1 MDKGGQEKEG
11 EEPEGGRRSTS
22 YFHLPDEGG
31 GDNRI
36 GESCGRGP
44 VMLQLPA
51 KLEHRQSCRLA
62 PGGGIRPHTEKSKF
76 FAGLSDFFH
85 IYIWKR
91 VH

>member
-11 EEPEGGRRSTS
+11 EEPEGGRGPLPISTS
-22 YFHLPDEGG
+22 QTREEETTGSE
-31 GDNRI
+31 NRVEEVSRCCSSPQNLNI
-36 GESCGRGP
+36 
-44 VMLQLPA
+44 VN
-51 KLEHRQSCRLA
+51 LA
-62 PGGGIRPHTEKSKF
+62 LAQGGGIRPHTEKSKF